1 MDDLQHTG
9 RSMHLQTCWYSLL
22 GVVVQSPNLLRPEG
36 RLEYL
41 EERGGNNSVDCAM
54 SVQVGDHM
62 HSNIRGAL
70 AGLGSAA
77 GCKTAAKLEL
87 ALAKY
92 LWFLSA
98 FLLQYF
104 GFFYKAKKIKS

>member
-1 MDDLQHTG
+1 
-9 RSMHLQTCWYSLL
+9 MHLQTCWYSLL

-41 EERGGNNSVDCAM
+41 EERGGNNSVDCAV

-62 HSNIRGAL
+62 HSNIRGDL

-92 LWFLSA
+92 LWFFECFSTPVFWI
-98 FLLQYF
+98 FLQ
-104 GFFYKAKKIKS
+104 G